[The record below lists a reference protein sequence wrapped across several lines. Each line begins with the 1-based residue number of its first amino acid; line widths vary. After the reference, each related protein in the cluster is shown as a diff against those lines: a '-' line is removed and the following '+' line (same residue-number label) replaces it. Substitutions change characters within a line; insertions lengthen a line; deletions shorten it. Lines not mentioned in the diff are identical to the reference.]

1 MSDLSYGHKLDNRG
15 DHSNVFFIEL
25 SLNQSCP
32 SDTSNRIWKTQ
43 KNLNLLNFQLS
54 SLPSMLNN
62 IMKIKDDLPG
72 HVVTL

>member
-1 MSDLSYGHKLDNRG
+1 M
-15 DHSNVFFIEL
+15 FFFLL
-25 SLNQSCP
+25 SLNPSYP

-62 IMKIKDDLPG
+62 IMKIKADLPG

>member
-1 MSDLSYGHKLDNRG
+1 MSDLSYGHKLDNS
-15 DHSNVFFIEL
+15 DIAMFFFIEL

-54 SLPSMLNN
+54 GLPSMLNN
-62 IMKIKDDLPG
+62 IMKIKADLPG